1 MPVDPVAVVITW
13 KALQDSDVSVHL
25 ARLELGVVLV
35 CNNKRTWMD
44 NCCIYRWHKE
54 PAITHF
60 YSTIKQRI
68 FI

>member
-35 CNNKRTWMD
+35 CNNRRT
-44 NCCIYRWHKE
+44 
-54 PAITHF
+54 
-60 YSTIKQRI
+60 
-68 FI
+68 